1 MLEKLQKFVDEMKS
15 TSSLNEKKVIIDS
28 IKNNEFITS
37 SLNYTYDPYKKYYVT
52 SKTCKKNSG
61 LFKYNL
67 YNDLFNLLDDL
78 SNRVITGHDSI
89 AAVNG
94 FITTNPKYEDL
105 IFSIIDRNLEI
116 RASDS
121 VINKVIPNLI
131 PTFDVALATKYEP
144 KFCDFENEVWLGS
157 RKLDGVRCLIRKEG
171 NKVTAYSRQGN
182 EFTTL
187 QKVIDDVSM
196 MPNDFVL
203 DGEICLMDEN
213 DNEDFQGIMKQIKRK
228 DHTIKNP
235 KYIIFDYLTLEEF
248 DTKESNTKLS
258 DRLIRLPLHQYD
270 TLSILEQINID
281 NEQQL
286 SEMIADADA
295 NGYEGVM
302 LRKDV
307 GYEGKRS
314 KNLLKCK
321 KFFDAE
327 YKVLDWAS
335 RAGTWDMSLKSGV
348 ITSNHL
354 PLNACQRL
362 ARACVCHVQL
372 ATRTAT
378 IPVRRGTLRSWTSGC
393 RIPLHRS
400 TQPYTTARMRE
411 LFTTCYP
418 LTPWSLGEQG
428 KKAAGDSFKRRDC
441 PTYRVGRPLDRQSLG
456 LLSAGRMCHV

>member
-1 MLEKLQKFVDEMKS
+1 MLERLQKFVDEMKS

-28 IKNNEFITS
+28 IKSDEFITS

-67 YNDLFNLLDDL
+67 HNDLFDLLDDL
-78 SNRVITGHDSI
+78 ANRVITGHDAI

-94 FITTNPKYEDL
+94 FITANTKYEDL

-144 KFCDFENEVWLGS
+144 KFCDFENEDWMAS

-171 NKVTAYSRQGN
+171 NKVNAYSRQGN

-187 QKVIDDVSM
+187 QKVINDVSKIRG
-196 MPNDFVL
+196 NFVL

-213 DNEDFQGIMKQIKRK
+213 DNEDFQGIMKQIKKK
-228 DHTIKNP
+228 DHQIENP
-235 KYIIFDYLTLEEF
+235 KYVMFDCLEIEEF
-248 DTKESNTKLS
+248 DNKVGN
-258 DRLIRLPLHQYD
+258 IN
-270 TLSILEQINID
+270 LEQRYESLTDID
-281 NEQQL
+281 LSKYPTLDVLEQHSISSIDEL
-286 SEMIADADA
+286 TTMIDEAEKQ
-295 NGYEGVM
+295 GHEGVM

-327 YKVLDWAS
+327 YEVLDIEFDSHRVIREGKEVVIPMLANVWIEHKGYKVAVGS
-335 RAGTWDMSLKSGV
+335 GWNQEQRIRYQANPEQLLGKTITVQYFEETKNQDGGLSLRFPTVK
-348 ITSNHL
+348 
-354 PLNACQRL
+354 
-362 ARACVCHVQL
+362 HV
-372 ATRTAT
+372 
-378 IPVRRGTLRSWTSGC
+378 
-393 RIPLHRS
+393 
-400 TQPYTTARMRE
+400 YE
-411 LFTTCYP
+411 N
-418 LTPWSLGEQG
+418 
-428 KKAAGDSFKRRDC
+428 
-441 PTYRVGRPLDRQSLG
+441 GRN
-456 LLSAGRMCHV
+456 V

>member
-52 SKTCKKNSG
+52 SKTCKKNSD

-327 YKVLDWAS
+327 YKVLDIEFDS
-335 RAGTWDMSLKSGV
+335 HRV
-348 ITSNHL
+348 IREGKEIVI
-354 PLNACQRL
+354 PML
-362 ARACVCHVQL
+362 ANVWIEHK
-372 ATRTAT
+372 
-378 IPVRRGTLRSWTSGC
+378 G
-393 RIPLHRS
+393 
-400 TQPYTTARMRE
+400 
-411 LFTTCYP
+411 
-418 LTPWSLGEQG
+418 
-428 KKAAGDSFKRRDC
+428 
-441 PTYRVGRPLDRQSLG
+441 YRVAVGSGWNQEQRIRYQANPEQLLGKTITVQYFEETKNQDGGLSLRFPTVKHVYENGRN
-456 LLSAGRMCHV
+456 V